1 MKDRL
6 NVIWTIV
13 DEAPYLA
20 TFSLLPIVKKF
31 FDVSGIEIGLKDIS
45 LSSRILTNFSEFLR
59 EDQRVTDDLSI
70 LSELVEKPDTILIKL
85 PNISASLPQL
95 KVAIKEL
102 QAQGY
107 NLPDYPDEPKSVQDE
122 QIRERYSKVLGS
134 AVNPVLRQGNNIR
147 AVPRSIKETAKKFPQ
162 LMGLPLKE
170 YDNSSKT
177 HVSYMTEGDFYSNEK
192 SVTLPKATK
201 VRIEFVDKKG
211 KVTVFKE
218 LDLQDKEIIDGS
230 FMSVKA
236 LSDFYENQI
245 RDAKKEDIL
254 WSLHLKATMMKV
266 SDPVLFGHAIR
277 AYFKDVFTKHQD
289 TFEQIGINPNNGLN
303 DLFAKLEKLPDD
315 KKNEIKNDIEAVY
328 DKNPGLYMVDSNKG
342 ITNLHMPNLVLID
355 ASIPTIIRDG
365 GKAWGP
371 DGKSHDVKIVIPD
384 RSYATMYAKI
394 VEDCKK
400 NGAFDRAKMGT
411 VIDIGLIAMKA
422 EEYGSHDKTFLA
434 PDDGAFRVVAAE
446 DGQILM
452 QHAVEK
458 GDIWR
463 GCQVKDAAVRNWV
476 QIAVEEVK
484 KNKFPAIFWLDENRS
499 HDAEEIK
506 KVKEYLQNYD
516 LTGLDIRIM
525 SPENAMKATVELIRS
540 GKDVI
545 AITGN
550 ILRDYLSDLFP
561 ILEVGTSAKVFSIIP
576 LLSGGRM
583 FETGAGGSAPK
594 HVEQFL
600 EQNHLRWDSIAEFVA
615 ISQSLKFI
623 ADKYNHKGASILAA
637 SCEKAISE
645 VLANKEWPS
654 RKVGEPDNRSEHF
667 YFAKHW
673 VNALSEQSEDLQI
686 KEKFTKVRDKLN
698 KNESLIKDEILS
710 VQGQKA
716 DIKGYYRPDEDI
728 VKKLMRPSKT
738 LNDIVKEM

>member
-1 MKDRL
+1 MKDRVK
-6 NVIWTIV
+6 VIWTIV

-31 FDVSGIEIGLKDIS
+31 FDMSDIEIDIKDIS
-45 LSSRILTNFSEFLR
+45 LSSRILANFSDFLT
-59 EDQRVTDDLSI
+59 EDQRVSDDLSI
-70 LSELVEKPDTILIKL
+70 LGELVNQPDTILIKL

-102 QAQGY
+102 QAKGY
-107 NLPDYPDEPKSVQDE
+107 NLPDYPDDPKSDQDE
-122 QIRERYSKVLGS
+122 QIRERYSRALGS

-147 AVPRSIKETAKKFPQ
+147 AVPRSIKETARKFPQ

-170 YDNSSKT
+170 YDSSSKT
-177 HVSYMTEGDFYSNEK
+177 HVSYMTEGDFYGNEK
-192 SVTLPKATK
+192 SITLSNAAR
-201 VRIEFVDKKG
+201 VRIEFVDQKG
-211 KVTVFKE
+211 SVTVFRE
-218 LDLQDKEIIDGS
+218 LDLLDGEIFDGS

-245 RDAKKEDIL
+245 SDAKKEDIL

-266 SDPVLFGHAIR
+266 SDPVLFGYAIR
-277 AYFKDVFTKHQD
+277 AYFKDIFARHQGALN
-289 TFEQIGINPNNGLN
+289 EIGVNPNSGLN

-315 KKNEIKNDIEAVY
+315 KKAEIKKDIEAVY
-328 DKNPGLYMVDSNKG
+328 EKNPGLYMVDSNKG
-342 ITNLHMPNLVLID
+342 VTNLHMPNLVLID

-371 DGKSHDVKIVIPD
+371 DGLPHDVKIVIPD

-422 EEYGSHDKTFLA
+422 EEYGSHDKTFIA
-434 PDDGAFRVVAAE
+434 PDDGVVRVVDAE
-446 DGQILM
+446 GGKILM
-452 QHAVEK
+452 QHSVEK

-463 GCQVKDAAVRNWV
+463 GCQVKDVAVRNWV

-484 KNKFPAIFWLDENRS
+484 KNNLPAIFWLDENRP

-506 KVKEYLQNYD
+506 KVREYLKDYD
-516 LTGLDIRIM
+516 LTGLDIKIM
-525 SPENAMKATVELIRS
+525 SPENAMKATVENIRK
-540 GKDVI
+540 GKDMI

-561 ILEVGTSAKVFSIIP
+561 ILEVGTSAKVFSIVP

-615 ISQSLKFI
+615 LSQSLKFI
-623 ADKYNHKGASILAA
+623 ADKYNHKRASILAE

-645 VLANKEWPS
+645 VLANREWPS
-654 RKVGEPDNRSEHF
+654 RKVGELDNRGEHF
-667 YFAKHW
+667 YFVKHW
-673 VNALSEQSEDLQI
+673 SNALSSQAEDAQI
-686 KEKFTKVRDKLN
+686 KEKFTAVSDKLS
-698 KNESLIKDEILS
+698 KNEPLIKEEMLS

-728 VKKLMRPSKT
+728 AKKLMRPSST
-738 LNDIVKEM
+738 LNKIVDEI